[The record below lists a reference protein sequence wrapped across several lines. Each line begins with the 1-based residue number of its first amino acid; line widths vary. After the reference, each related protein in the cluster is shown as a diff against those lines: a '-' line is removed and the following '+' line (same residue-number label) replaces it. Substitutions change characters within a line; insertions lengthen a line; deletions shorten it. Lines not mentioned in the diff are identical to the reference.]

1 MGKGVRV
8 KYHSFDMDRTET
20 VYERTVYR
28 VYTMTIPV
36 SAGGGD
42 DFLVLGTDL
51 KTQDSYGRA
60 DLELIVPPSEFN
72 FIEFNGGTYRL
83 RNSSELD
90 ICYNDIGTELS
101 LTDID

>member
-8 KYHSFDMDRTET
+8 KYHFLGMDGTEM
-20 VYERTVYR
+20 VHERTVYR
-28 VYTMTIPV
+28 VYIITIPV
-36 SAGGGD
+36 STGGD
-42 DFLVLGTDL
+42 DFLVLGTDR

-72 FIEFNGGTYRL
+72 FIEFDGKTYRL
-83 RNSSELD
+83 RNSSDLN
-90 ICYNDIGTELS
+90 ICRNDIGTELA